1 MLVKEDGAHWN
12 DWPLGLVSEAIKG
25 KDGEVRK
32 AQMVVWRE
40 GKKKVFLRPLKEL
53 ILLKPVRAEAIQ
65 LTVIWKNVPETRVQ
79 IP

>member
-1 MLVKEDGAHWN
+1 M
-12 DWPLGLVSEAIKG
+12 SEAIKG

-40 GKKKVFLRPLKEL
+40 SKKKVFLRPLKEL